1 MTVNY
6 REYGQLKSKN
16 ATNNLVLVHPFPF
29 DSRIWD
35 QLASKLS
42 DSNYLIAPDLRG
54 CGQTALGTEEPNLDL
69 LARDLIELI
78 ESIGLTKVILAG
90 ISLGGYVAMAM
101 ARLDPSL
108 ISGLILL
115 DTKASSD
122 SPQAKENRFRIARQ
136 MSENSKTSL
145 FVTQMAENI
154 VSTNTKLNKSEV
166 YEQVISWMTE
176 AKPET
181 IAWLQ
186 IAMANRPASFL
197 TLAQIDVPTLL
208 IRGSADSISTEMD
221 FLEMKKY
228 LKQVT
233 SIEIENAGHLP
244 IIEDPVA
251 TANAIETWLTTF
263 AK

>member
-6 REYGQLKSKN
+6 REYGQLKSKI

-42 DSNYLIAPDLRG
+42 DSNYLLAPDLRG
-54 CGQTALGTEEPNLDL
+54 CGETALGTEAPNLDL

-122 SPQAKENRFRIARQ
+122 SPQTKENRFRIARQ

-154 VSTNTKLNKSEV
+154 VSTHTKLNKPEV
-166 YEQVISWMTE
+166 YEQVNSWMTE

>member
-1 MTVNY
+1 
-6 REYGQLKSKN
+6 
-16 ATNNLVLVHPFPF
+16 
-29 DSRIWD
+29 
-35 QLASKLS
+35 
-42 DSNYLIAPDLRG
+42 
-54 CGQTALGTEEPNLDL
+54 
-69 LARDLIELI
+69 
-78 ESIGLTKVILAG
+78 
-90 ISLGGYVAMAM
+90 
-101 ARLDPSL
+101 
-108 ISGLILL
+108 
-115 DTKASSD
+115 
-122 SPQAKENRFRIARQ
+122 

-145 FVTQMAENI
+145 FVTQLAENI
-154 VSTNTKLNKSEV
+154 VSAHTKLNKPEV

-186 IAMANRPASFL
+186 IAMANRPASFS